1 MPSSNASDLT
11 EALMSLPRELL
22 RVPPAGDP
30 LEAMS
35 LGHTDQ
41 VNHLVGSED
50 LTYGELLLDF
60 LLAQV
65 VSPLGA
71 RLGESL
77 LLALR
82 PVLVESSFGFLSN
95 MFCPNSFQGTQSP
108 WGFNVSDHSDAHDG
122 RSLDDGDSFDNF
134 LLVDLG
140 TRSVQLPD
148 NVGHARLV
156 PKEAGQVH
164 GFGGV
169 ILREGLGLTTVPFA
183 PLLGKKS
190 LGAMAR
196 GLKLSVRHSVIVVPM
211 VPM

>member
-35 LGHTDQ
+35 LGHTDH

-50 LTYGELLLDF
+50 LTYGDLLLEVVAGEVNFVGNGSSVQLDFHDVGLLLPSSENLHLGVGNNSDGGAVLLYLLEFLLDF
-60 LLAQV
+60 LLAQI
-65 VSPLGA
+65 VSP
-71 RLGESL
+71 LGESL

-122 RSLDDGDSFDNF
+122 RSLDDGDS
-134 LLVDLG
+134 
-140 TRSVQLPD
+140 
-148 NVGHARLV
+148 
-156 PKEAGQVH
+156 
-164 GFGGV
+164 
-169 ILREGLGLTTVPFA
+169 
-183 PLLGKKS
+183 
-190 LGAMAR
+190 
-196 GLKLSVRHSVIVVPM
+196 
-211 VPM
+211 